1 MSHSA
6 DYESNL
12 ANTNVTTIDWSCL
25 SPDMNLIEHLS
36 DEFKGRVRV
45 RNPAPVTVF
54 DYTQFY
60 LDLST
65 ANANENRIAEWT
77 VEYNFSTYYSI
88 NEISAGSLHALAD
101 KFTQDNPYGNS
112 IFSKYYRSNSVRLN
126 TSPSTGCDSTC
137 AHTHFCAITRVDYDE
152 FHQCMQTAP
161 SALSASSS
169 SVPRP
174 LVLLVLFVSVV
185 INLLV

>member
-1 MSHSA
+1 KPISWAMVAPSVTPRR
-6 DYESNL
+6 
-12 ANTNVTTIDWSCL
+12 TNDG
-25 SPDMNLIEHLS
+25 PN
-36 DEFKGRVRV
+36 
-45 RNPAPVTVF
+45 NPGLRLYKFDKDSGQVF

-112 IFSKYYRSNSVRLN
+112 IFTKYYRSNSVRLN
-126 TSPSTGCDSTC
+126 TSPSTGCDATC